1 MSNYKLS
8 IFLICSLFV
17 SFNGFSQNIEPT
29 MTEAVLNVKVISET
43 GGPSIGDTIH
53 FTASSGEK
61 YFGVSNIEGGFSL
74 LIPNG
79 QMYTTTYKDRNGD
92 ELSMP
97 IEIAGNELIEI
108 NWELKFELPKLYTL
122 DNVFFDLGKTSL
134 RSESYTELNELVE
147 IMKIK
152 EAMQIEIGGHTD
164 NIGDEATNQ
173 RISDGRAKS
182 VKSYLVEKGISTNRV
197 NAVGYGESKP
207 IASNDTEEGKQKNR
221 RTEVKIL
228 SK

>member
-1 MSNYKLS
+1 MTNFKICFLLISS
-8 IFLICSLFV
+8 ILI
-17 SFNGFSQNIEPT
+17 SFNGYSQDIEPT
-29 MTEAVLNVKVISET
+29 MNEAVLNVKVISET

-53 FTASSGEK
+53 FTASTGEK
-61 YFGVSNIEGGFSL
+61 YFGVSNIEGSFSL

-79 QMYTTTYKDRNGD
+79 QMYTATYKDRNGD
-92 ELSMP
+92 ALSTP
-97 IEIAGNELIEI
+97 IELPGNELIEI

-134 RSESYTELNELVE
+134 RPESYEELNELVE

-152 EAMQIEIGGHTD
+152 ETMQIEIGGHTD
-164 NIGDEATNQ
+164 NVGDESTNQ
-173 RISDGRAKS
+173 RISEGRAKS
-182 VKSYLVEKGISTNRV
+182 VKDYLLKKGISANRV
-197 NAVGYGESKP
+197 NAVGYGEAKP